1 MKFLKREK
9 SSSEFTTADELIRSY
24 ARTEARSNA
33 SSTDDIAL
41 AHEAV
46 TQLSSQFKTGADA
59 QQLAAKRMASLTKT
73 ITKMETRLRQLDRVE
88 MDNHKLAKEL
98 DALSQKYKQKS
109 LLSDEQE
116 KTLSDLRRQRDDFRT
131 QAELSK
137 KSLVQYE
144 ERDGASREA
153 LLKQSRELDTLK
165 TTVLQK
171 DEILQTL
178 ELTQANL
185 KEDLAQASAE
195 ISAERHR
202 SLELQKSTEELASR
216 LTEKTQVSDRAVA
229 ELKDSQIR
237 FNEQK
242 EKLFSLKGEVQSLSY
257 NLTSQKSGYEDTLK
271 RREDEIQ
278 ALKNQNEQLNTQLRI
293 KDNMTAH
300 FDEELSGL
308 RVALDA
314 ERSRATRESNA
325 LLNKSEELDRHN
337 RALAKSKAEYE
348 QLQAKFSTAV
358 EDLDTL
364 RKLCS
369 IQKQKLE
376 RYAAISGGATGQ
388 VFVHQEGAPSEHD
401 YSPRLKAV

>member
-1 MKFLKREK
+1 MKFLKRDK
-9 SSSEFTTADELIRSY
+9 VSELTTVDELIRTYTHSDIR
-24 ARTEARSNA
+24 ATSDA
-33 SSTDDIAL
+33 SDDIAL
-41 AHEAV
+41 AHDAV
-46 TQLSSQFKTGADA
+46 TELSYQFKSSADA
-59 QQLAAKRMASLTKT
+59 QQAAAKRMSALTKT

-88 MDNHKLAKEL
+88 TDNQKLAKEL
-98 DALSQKYKQKS
+98 QDLSQKYKQKS
-109 LLSDEQE
+109 LLSEEQE

-131 QAELSK
+131 EAETTK
-137 KSLVQYE
+137 KSLVQFE
-144 ERDGASREA
+144 ERDAASREA
-153 LLKQSRELDTLK
+153 LLKQSRELETFK
-165 TTVLQK
+165 TKLLQK
-171 DEILQTL
+171 EERVQTL
-178 ELTQANL
+178 ELTQQNL
-185 KEDLAQASAE
+185 KEDLAQSAAE
-195 ISAERHR
+195 ISSERHR

-216 LTEKTQVSDRAVA
+216 LTEKTQISDKAMN
-229 ELKDSQIR
+229 ELKAVQIR

-242 EKLFSLKGEVQSLSY
+242 EKLFALKGEVQSLTY
-257 NLTSQKSGYEDTLK
+257 NLTSHKSGYEDTLK
-271 RREDEIQ
+271 RREDEILS
-278 ALKNQNEQLNTQLRI
+278 LKNQNEQLNTQLKI
-293 KDNMTAH
+293 KDNMAAH

-325 LLNKSEELDRHN
+325 LHNKSEELDRHN
-337 RALAKSKAEYE
+337 QALAKSKAEYE

-388 VFVHQEGAPSEHD
+388 VFVHQGESPSEND